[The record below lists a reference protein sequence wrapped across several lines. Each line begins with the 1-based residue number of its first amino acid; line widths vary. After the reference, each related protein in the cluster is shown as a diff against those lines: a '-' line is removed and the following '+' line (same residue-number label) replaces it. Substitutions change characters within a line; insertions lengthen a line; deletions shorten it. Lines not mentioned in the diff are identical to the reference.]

1 MAKKFSKQDRIDWIS
16 QQMFK
21 DDSLDKPSLWYLY
34 KKKFGLKRS
43 TFYID
48 YRKAMKVKPVKN
60 HSLGNKYWHFR
71 NKHGRNFT
79 YTPEKLWEEAI
90 SYFEWISERKWYHN
104 EAIKGGDKAGKLIK
118 IPTETPMSID
128 SFCVFADISYQT
140 FSNYQSNKDPYKD
153 FFEIST
159 RIRSIIESQQ
169 FEGATVGVFNHSII
183 ARKLGLVDK
192 KSTEHSGEIKVPPI
206 FDLKK

>member
-1 MAKKFSKQDRIDWIS
+1 MAKEYSKKDRLDWIS

-34 KKKFGLKRS
+34 EKKFGLKRS

-48 YRKAMKVKPVKN
+48 YRQAMKVKPKTN
-60 HSLGNKYWHFR
+60 HIIGNKYWHFR
-71 NKHGRNFT
+71 NKHGRNFK
-79 YTPEKLWEEAI
+79 YTPEKYWEEAI
-90 SYFEWISERKWYHN
+90 KYFEWISGRKWYHN

-118 IPTETPMSID
+118 IPTETPMSIE
-128 SFCVFADISYQT
+128 SFCVFADISLDT
-140 FSNYQSNKDPYKD
+140 FLKYESNKDPYKD
-153 FFEIST
+153 FHDVST

-192 KSTEHSGEIKVPPI
+192 KATEHSGEIKVPPI
-206 FDLKK
+206 FNLK